1 MENCSIRDVA
11 SCDLDLHQV
20 NKPIAARDRYASHAR
35 REVKLHRR
43 LCSPS
48 FWFFFKSLSTP
59 KPPQLNATATH
70 ALTIRS
76 KPTNP
81 NPPPKIIT
89 IALRFNAFR
98 SIPQIFASLGSSR
111 RPHWRFKDASFSR
124 FFVLFFSN

>member
-1 MENCSIRDVA
+1 MENGSIRDVA

-20 NKPIAARDRYASHAR
+20 NKAIAARDRYASHTR

-48 FWFFFKSLSTP
+48 FLFNTLAIPIAP
-59 KPPQLNATATH
+59 KPPQLNATTTH

-81 NPPPKIIT
+81 NRNPPPT
-89 IALRFNAFR
+89 IPAPRFNA
-98 SIPQIFASLGSSR
+98 A
-111 RPHWRFKDASFSR
+111 
-124 FFVLFFSN
+124 